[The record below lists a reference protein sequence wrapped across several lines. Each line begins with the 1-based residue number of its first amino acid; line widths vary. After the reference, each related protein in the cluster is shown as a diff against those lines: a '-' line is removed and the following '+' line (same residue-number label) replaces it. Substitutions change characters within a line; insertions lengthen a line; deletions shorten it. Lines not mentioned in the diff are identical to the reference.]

1 MLIFAQYCND
11 RQENLT
17 LVGQP
22 VRWGRFFKFS
32 LEEEDLGTV
41 KKCQ

>member
-11 RQENLT
+11 QQENLT

-22 VRWGRFFKFS
+22 VRCRRFFKFS
-32 LEEEDLGTV
+32 PEEEDLGTV
-41 KKCQ
+41 KKCR